1 MTETERDTHRNY
13 RRQSAVPAV
22 LVAYL
27 GGRRGVAV
35 GPQGL
40 RRAGR
45 ADAGPAAVGRGAAGC
60 LGATRTP
67 WFPVEGRR
75 LATAPAKRP
84 LKLTPP
90 ARRREAAPVAGGC
103 RRGKAGGRSRTARR
117 DQR

>member
-45 ADAGPAAVGRGAAGC
+45 ADPGPAAVGRGAADR
-60 LGATRTP
+60 LGAAGPP

-75 LATAPAKRP
+75 LATAPAK
-84 LKLTPP
+84 P
-90 ARRREAAPVAGGC
+90 ALVAGGC
-103 RRGKAGGRSRTARR
+103 RRGGAGGRSRTARR

>member
-27 GGRRGVAV
+27 GGRRVVAV

-45 ADAGPAAVGRGAAGC
+45 ADAGPAAVGIGAAGR
-60 LGATRTP
+60 LGAPRTP
-67 WFPVEGRR
+67 WFQVEGRR
-75 LATAPAKRP
+75 LATAPAK
-84 LKLTPP
+84 P
-90 ARRREAAPVAGGC
+90 ALNAPRRAAAGE
-103 RRGKAGGRSRTARR
+103 RGHRVSYLST
-117 DQR
+117 

>member
-13 RRQSAVPAV
+13 RRQGAVPAV

-45 ADAGPAAVGRGAAGC
+45 ADAGPAAVGRGAAGR
-60 LGATRTP
+60 LGAARTP

-75 LATAPAKRP
+75 LATAPAKLALNARP
-84 LKLTPP
+84 YREWTEALDMTP
-90 ARRREAAPVAGGC
+90 AGM
-103 RRGKAGGRSRTARR
+103 RSLV
-117 DQR
+117 